1 MRVAIIGGTGFVGSY
16 IIDALVDAGHFVSLL
31 IRPDSEDKLHRS
43 DGIRVVSGDV
53 ASSRALE
60 ETVSGCDAV
69 IYCVGILRAAP
80 RKGITFEALHYEG
93 VVRTIDAAK
102 ACGVDRFL
110 LMSANGV
117 RAPGTPY
124 QETKKKA
131 EDALLA
137 SGLRAT
143 VFQPSVIFGNPRG
156 KMEIATQL
164 HRDLVAPPLPAIGF
178 FKGIRPA
185 TGQVLM
191 SPVHVAD
198 VASAFLAAL
207 EDDTTIGQCFRL
219 GGPEVLSWTTMI
231 SRIAGAVGKHKW
243 IIPFPIGLMKFA
255 AFFLDWLPFFPAT
268 RDQLTM
274 LAEGNTCDPASV
286 ESLIHKPATA
296 FDADSLS
303 YLRF

>member
-1 MRVAIIGGTGFVGSY
+1 MRVAIIGGT
-16 IIDALVDAGHFVSLL
+16 
-31 IRPDSEDKLHRS
+31 
-43 DGIRVVSGDV
+43 GDV